1 MTSKKLT
8 KREFDILAE
17 MAQSNEELSQR
28 DLARILDVSLG
39 TVNKKVA
46 DLSDQ
51 GLISGKTITAEGIDA
66 LEPYRVKRAILLA
79 AGFGSRLV
87 PITLNTPKPLVRVHN
102 KRIIETLLDAI
113 VAAGIE
119 EIYIVRGYLAEQ
131 FDILLKKYPN
141 IRFIEN
147 PAYNETNNISSMEC
161 ARFLVGNAYVL
172 ESDFY
177 LSNPKLIRKYQY
189 SSNYL
194 GIPVDITDDWCF
206 KMKGDVI
213 DEVGIGG
220 TSCYQMVGISYWT
233 EEDGNRLAGHI
244 DDVYRAPGG
253 KERYWDL
260 VPLTYHA
267 DSYEVHVRPCTSDDI
282 VEIDTFNELKAIDK
296 TYAVE

>member
-17 MAQSNEELSQR
+17 MAQSSEELSQR
-28 DLARILDVSLG
+28 DLAKILDVSLG
-39 TVNKKVA
+39 TVNKTIA
-46 DLSDQ
+46 DLSEQ
-51 GLISGKTITAEGIDA
+51 GLIAGKTVTMEGIDA

-131 FDILLKKYPN
+131 FDILLKKYPS

-161 ARFLVGNAYVL
+161 ARFLVGNSYVL

-177 LSNPKLIRKYQY
+177 LSNPKLIKKYQY

-206 KMKGDVI
+206 KTKGDLI
-213 DEVGIGG
+213 EEVGIGG

-267 DSYEVHVRPCTSDDI
+267 DAYEVHVRPCSADDI

-296 TYAVE
+296 TYAME